1 MKHSSA
7 RRWLAPV
14 ALTGLLAL
22 CAACSGADAVESG
35 HELGISKVVL
45 YQNGV
50 GYFERSGEVRGR
62 QLSLRVRP
70 DQINDVLKSL
80 SILDFS
86 GGQTSSV
93 ALPVERSGD
102 RLAAEIPKQ
111 VRRATGMVGLLQVLR
126 GIEVSVDNG
135 DGWLKGRV
143 VGVENQGGKR
153 GKVLTLM
160 VDRSKLETVAVRK
173 IEQVRIHDRA
183 LAVGLARSLDISKSE
198 GRWKPV
204 TLTVRLAGDET
215 HKLLISYIHEVPIW
229 RPAYRAWVEKDKGV
243 QLQGW
248 AIVDNVTGEDWNE
261 VKLSLIVGSPLSFR
275 YNLHKPHH
283 VNRPDLSS
291 RAPSTAAAPPPPDVG
306 YGDDEAE
313 EAAAEPEPVATA
325 APPGGGYKSM
335 AKTSA
340 GYRSKPR
347 RSSKRGGM
355 AYRPSPKPA
364 PPPSIADMAGD
375 ANLRRAAMTR
385 SAAALVKGR
394 EVGALYAYDA
404 LTPVTVPDGQ
414 AALINIVNR
423 KVKGRD
429 VFLFRDEYGN
439 EAPFRAVLFH
449 NNKDSALESGPITLY
464 VDGTFAGEGFL
475 GRIAKGATSFVPY
488 ARESGFKV
496 NRNTSSITSEAR
508 LLKIVDGRITIEA
521 RREHKRT
528 FKVRSERDS
537 KSLVYIKMRRRSGTK
552 LIDPPKELIRSGN
565 DIYLPIA
572 VPAKKEA
579 SVTLVEQ
586 SPVRRVERNLTSLVI
601 AAFDLYLKDAKAD
614 EQVAG
619 PIRQVMAVNK
629 QLADLGR
636 KRSSLHQQ
644 RNLLAQEGRRIRNN
658 LDALPMDK
666 VANKLRKR
674 LLAQLDGNSRKA
686 AEVAK
691 ELVAAEVERAA
702 LQERMVVLLRGI
714 SLK

>member
-1 MKHSSA
+1 MTPSN
-7 RRWLAPV
+7 RN
-14 ALTGLLAL
+14 TGGMF
-22 CAACSGADAVESG
+22 CAALLPCALIMACAGGQTMDNSE
-35 HELGISKVVL
+35 ELAISKVVL

-50 GYFERSGEVRGR
+50 GYFERSGEMRGR

-93 ALPVERSGD
+93 SLPVERSGD
-102 RLAAEIPKQ
+102 RLAAEIPTQ
-111 VRRATGMVGLLQVLR
+111 VRRAKGMMGLLQVLR

-135 DGWLKGRV
+135 DGWVKGRV
-143 VGVENQGGKR
+143 VGVEGGGGSR

-160 VDRSKLETVAVRK
+160 VDKSKLETIKMSK

-183 LAVGLARSLDISKSE
+183 LTVGLARSLDISKSE
-198 GRWKPV
+198 GSWKPV
-204 TLTVRLAGDET
+204 TLTVRLAGDEE

-248 AIVDNVTGEDWNE
+248 AIVDNVTGEDWSE

-283 VNRPDLSS
+283 VNRPDLSG
-291 RAPSTAAAPPPPDVG
+291 RAPSVAAAPPPPDVG
-306 YGDDEAE
+306 YGDDE
-313 EAAAEPEPVATA
+313 EAAPEPEASRPASRRR
-325 APPGGGYKSM
+325 YKSM
-335 AKTSA
+335 KKSSRA
-340 GYRSKPR
+340 GS
-347 RSSKRGGM
+347 GM
-355 AYRPSPKPA
+355 MGDAFAPKAMAPA
-364 PPPSIADMAGD
+364 PPSIADMAAD
-375 ANLRRAAMTR
+375 PNKRREAMAR
-385 SAAALVKGR
+385 SASALVKGR
-394 EVGALYAYDA
+394 ELGALYAYDA

-423 KVKGRD
+423 KVKGQD
-429 VFLFRDEYGN
+429 VFLFRNEYGN

-449 NNKDSALESGPITLY
+449 NTDASALESGPITLY

-475 GRIAKGATSFVPY
+475 GRVTKGASTFVPY

-496 NRNTSSITSEAR
+496 RRDTRNVTAEAR
-508 LLKIVDGRITIEA
+508 LVTIIDGRITVEA
-521 RREHKRT
+521 RREYKRIYH
-528 FKVRSERDS
+528 VRSERDAA
-537 KSLVYIKMRRRSGTK
+537 SLVYIKMRRRSGTK
-552 LIDPPKELIRSGN
+552 LIDPPKDLIRSGEQ
-565 DIYLPIA
+565 IYLPIH
-572 VPAKKEA
+572 VPAKKEVE
-579 SVTLVEQ
+579 VTLVEQ
-586 SPVRRVERNLTSLVI
+586 SPVRRVERHLTSLVI

-619 PIRQVMAVNK
+619 PIRQVLAVNK
-629 QLADLGR
+629 QLADMGS
-636 KRSSLHQQ
+636 KRNSLQQQ
-644 RNLLAQEGRRIRNN
+644 RSLLDQEGRRIRSN

-666 VANKLRKR
+666 VANKLRKT
-674 LLAQLDGNSRKA
+674 LLAQLDDNSRKA

-691 ELVAAEVERAA
+691 ELVAGEVERAA
-702 LQERMVVLLRGI
+702 LQEKLVALLRAI